1 METMKQF
8 LNFTFT
14 ITTLLMLSACANNPS
29 TQSPSNDPNA
39 VMTVV
44 AATMS
49 AMSSPT
55 PTLPAAVPTSTP
67 TVAPTATS
75 MPEPTTLRVVYS
87 RAGEIWIWNEG
98 GEPLK
103 LSNTGIDVQ
112 PRISSDGK
120 IVVFARNNELYAVNP
135 DGSDLRKI
143 VSKEY
148 LSQYRPADHK
158 WIWAEHYDWMLDT
171 HMLYFTTMVQFGD
184 EGFPMYQFDLH
195 RVDLDTGVVS
205 NVLPAGQGGVP
216 YFSPNGQTMAVAQ
229 AEAINLANIDGT
241 NWRTSL
247 SFRHVSTY
255 SEWSFIPTIVPLP
268 SGNGF
273 RAIIPVF
280 HLDPM
285 DDSEEP
291 SKLWDIPLVGEPVL
305 LHSFPLASGIPHW
318 TLSPSGNSIVF
329 SKKALNDNYDLCLY
343 HHNVKQEA
351 CNSRTD
357 RDVYANNWALDESKY
372 TFKVSNEILIES
384 NSVFE
389 TTYYVASAVGPNS
402 QPVKIDAYVWL
413 VWVSPNQYIYIDLD
427 WNLRFATFG
436 GSSTLIHT
444 GVKNQASKDGIL
456 PFDFS
461 TR

>member
-1 METMKQF
+1 MKKL
-8 LNFTFT
+8 LNFTFA
-14 ITTLLMLSACANNPS
+14 IILFLLSACTNNP
-29 TQSPSNDPNA
+29 TIPPPSNDPNA

-44 AATMS
+44 ATTLS
-49 AMSSPT
+49 AMPPT
-55 PTLPAAVPTSTP
+55 QTTPLPTV
-67 TVAPTATS
+67 TVAPTSLPTATS
-75 MPEPTTLRVVYS
+75 TPEPTTLRVVYS

-135 DGSDLRKI
+135 DGSNLRKI

-171 HMLYFTTMVQFGD
+171 HILYFTTMVQFGN

-195 RVDLDTGVVS
+195 QVDLDTGVVS
-205 NVLPAGQGGVP
+205 LVLPAGQGGVP
-216 YFSPNGQTMAVAQ
+216 HFSPNGQTMAVAQ
-229 AEAINLANIDGT
+229 ADAINLANIDGT
-241 NWRTSL
+241 NWRTAL

-255 SEWSFIPTIVPLP
+255 SEWSFIPTVVPLP

-285 DDSEEP
+285 DDSNEP
-291 SKLWDIPLVGEPVL
+291 SKFWDIPLAGKPIL
-305 LHSFPLASGIPHW
+305 LHSFLLSGYSHRI
-318 TLSPSGNSIVF
+318 LSSNGNSIVF
-329 SKKALNDNYDLCLY
+329 SKMEAGGGFSLCTY
-343 HHNVKQEA
+343 YQDVSQEA
-351 CNSRTD
+351 CATTSD
-357 RDVYANNWALDESKY
+357 VQVYADGWAPDSSKY
-372 TFKVSNEILIES
+372 TYESMRKIPDDSKYISVTDYFLVSTAAT
-384 NSVFE
+384 NS
-389 TTYYVASAVGPNS
+389 S
-402 QPVKIDAYVWL
+402 PVKIDPYVWL
-413 VWVSPNQYIYIDLD
+413 AWVDSDQYLFIDHD
-427 WNLRFATFG
+427 WNLRLAAIDGASIT
-436 GSSTLIHT
+436 IHN

>member
-216 YFSPNGQTMAVAQ
+216 YFSPNGQTLAVAR
-229 AEAINLANIDGT
+229 EDSISLANVDGT
-241 NWRTSL
+241 GWRVAL
-247 SFRHVSTY
+247 PFERVRTY
-255 SEWSFIPTIVPLP
+255 SNWVFIPTVVPLP
-268 SGNGF
+268 DGNGF
-273 RAIIPVF
+273 RVIIPAY
-280 HLDPM
+280 HPDPM
-285 DDSEEP
+285 DNSDEL
-291 SKLWDIPLVGEPVL
+291 SKLWNISSVGEPEL
-305 LHSFPLASGIPHW
+305 LHTFSQAGFPV
-318 TLSPSGNSIVF
+318 LSPNGNLIVF
-329 SKKALNDNYDLCLY
+329 SKEDAIGVVSLCLYRHNLLTETCAPKTDEQIYLDHWAPDDSKYNYKALNQVPNYYLSSST
-343 HHNVKQEA
+343 E
-351 CNSRTD
+351 
-357 RDVYANNWALDESKY
+357 
-372 TFKVSNEILIES
+372 
-384 NSVFE
+384 
-389 TTYYVASAVGPNS
+389 PNS
-402 QPVKIDAYVWL
+402 PPIQTEGYIWL
-413 VWVSPNQYIYIDLD
+413 TWINPNQYLFIDEE
-427 WNLRFATFG
+427 WNLQLATLG
-436 GSSTLIHT
+436 QSPTYALIHN
-444 GVKNQASKDGIL
+444 GVKHYANVDGIL

-461 TR
+461 TT